1 MKDELFAELL
11 QAANEALDHARG
23 KRELRTTVLPDPPQ
37 PMVAA
42 EIRQLRAA
50 LHASQSVFARYLN
63 VSTSLVQAW
72 EAQRRRPD
80 GAALK
85 LLRVAEK
92 QPAILL
98 ADIAEGTA
106 SRVNETARPVRHKK
120 SARRQSSSRAPR
132 SGQRRRA
139 SA

>member
-23 KRELRTTVLPDPPQ
+23 KRELRTTVLPDAPQ

-42 EIRQLRAA
+42 EIRQLRAT
-50 LHASQSVFARYLN
+50 LHASQAVFARYLN

-98 ADIAEGTA
+98 ADIPADTA
-106 SRVNETARPVRHKK
+106 SRIDETARPVRQKK
-120 SARRQSSSRAPR
+120 GARRQSSSPSPR
-132 SGQRRRA
+132 FGQGRRA